1 MLMVDKFRNARY
13 KDYPAYEDIP
23 VFEVAFLPYRPT
35 YAACDVL
42 TRKVHII
49 WGEVIHV
56 IYLDGKLYC
65 SSEYYKKY
73 KKEYNV

>member
-1 MLMVDKFRNARY
+1 MAVNLENKGIKN
-13 KDYPAYEDIP
+13 YPAYEDIP

-42 TRKVHII
+42 TRKVHIV
-49 WGEVIHV
+49 WGEIINV

-65 SSEYYKKY
+65 SSEYYAKY

>member
-1 MLMVDKFRNARY
+1 MLMALNLENKGIKN
-13 KDYPAYEDIP
+13 YPAYEDIP

-42 TRKVHII
+42 TRKVHIV

-65 SSEYYKKY
+65 SSEYYEKY
-73 KKEYNV
+73 KK